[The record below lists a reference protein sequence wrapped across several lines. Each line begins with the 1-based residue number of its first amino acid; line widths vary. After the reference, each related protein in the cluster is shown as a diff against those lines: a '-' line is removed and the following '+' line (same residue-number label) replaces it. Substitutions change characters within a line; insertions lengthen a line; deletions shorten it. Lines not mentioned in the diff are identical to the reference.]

1 MKLPLTGSCQCGAI
15 RYQSTA
21 APLTVYGC
29 HCTSCQTQSGSA
41 FGTSMLVP
49 RDGVSFTHGTPTL
62 WLRTAENGRKVL
74 AHFCGTCGTRLVHFP
89 EHSPTRAIIRPGT
102 LDDTSQLYLV
112 GHIWTRSKQP
122 WFKIPPD
129 AVTYEQQPPD
139 FAKLIEAY
147 ASRQLG

>member
-1 MKLPLTGSCQCGAI
+1 
-15 RYQSTA
+15 
-21 APLTVYGC
+21 
-29 HCTSCQTQSGSA
+29 
-41 FGTSMLVP
+41 MLVP